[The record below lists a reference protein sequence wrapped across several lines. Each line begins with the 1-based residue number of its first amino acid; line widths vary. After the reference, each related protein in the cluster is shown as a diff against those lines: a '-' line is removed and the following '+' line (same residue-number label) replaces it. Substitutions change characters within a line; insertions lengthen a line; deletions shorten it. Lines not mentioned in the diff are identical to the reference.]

1 MEPESP
7 DPYEV
12 LGVPPTASQGAI
24 QAAYRQLVK
33 RVHPDVPGTGDREAF
48 IRVQAAF
55 RQIGDAEKRVAY
67 DQSRRNPQRPA
78 WRPTET
84 ALGFTR
90 AVSWRGPRFIV
101 PALAVATVLALVQVA
116 ALFARPGVVAVPTPW
131 QGAPPMAAAAPER
144 GAGGAAP
151 VQPGPFTAAD
161 HFVSAGPSLPWAGG
175 MGRLEPFT
183 PVALV
188 RPVGADGRARVRAAD
203 GAEGPLDAARLMAGD
218 SRAARLAACLHGAG
232 GPPRGGQ
239 VLARQGSGTARLA
252 VENREDRPAVVK
264 LRDADGTRLAAIYL
278 APRGQA
284 TLENLPERSVR
295 VEFAQGDL
303 WSAACGRFTAGMR
316 AQALPNPLALSATS
330 RLSLPATGNDIAD
343 DDFAR
348 D

>member
-24 QAAYRQLVK
+24 VAAYRQLVK

-55 RQIGDAEKRVAY
+55 RQIGDAERRVAFER
-67 DQSRRNPQRPA
+67 SRRNPQRPA
-78 WRPTET
+78 WRPAET

-90 AVSWRGPRFIV
+90 AVNWRGPRFIV
-101 PALAVATVLALVQVA
+101 PVLAVATVLALVQVA
-116 ALFARPGVVAVPTPW
+116 ALFARPGVVAVPPPW
-131 QGAPPMAAAAPER
+131 QAAPPMAAALPER
-144 GAGGAAP
+144 GTGVAAP
-151 VQPGPFTAAD
+151 VQPGPFAAAD
-161 HFVSAGPSLPWAGG
+161 HFVSAGPSVPWAAGT
-175 MGRLEPFT
+175 GRLEPFT
-183 PVALV
+183 PVALI
-188 RPVGADGRARVRAAD
+188 RPAGADGRARVRTGD
-203 GAEGPLDAARLMAGD
+203 GTEGPLDAARLLAGD

-232 GPPRGGQ
+232 APPRGGQ

-264 LRDADGTRLAAIYL
+264 LRGTDGTTLAALYL

-284 TLENLPERSVR
+284 VLENLPAGPVR

-303 WSAACGRFTAGMR
+303 WSSTCGRFTAGMR
-316 AQALPNPLALSATS
+316 AQALPTPLALSATS
-330 RLSLPATGNDIAD
+330 RLSLPTAGSDIAD

-348 D
+348 E